1 MKTYKSGA
9 DAIADNIALS
19 NENMRLKVE
28 LDEIQEK
35 YDAMH
40 NTFIELIEQ
49 CKEYRDRMGFDPDGH
64 WEYMLMERAKLI

>member
-40 NTFIELIEQ
+40 KTFIDLIEQ
-49 CKEYRDRMGFDPDGH
+49 CKEYRERMGFDADGH